1 MQMSAVSPQFRDGLL
16 QFALACILATFALPA
31 AAEVTYLLHDL
42 GTFGGRYAAA
52 KDVNSHGVIV
62 GDYYPAGPF
71 DTYAFY
77 WDGEFHDLGPGSA
90 SAINDAGV
98 IVGTSG
104 GQAVSWNGG
113 IRLTHGAGEA
123 MDINNNGDIIGH
135 DGDNPW
141 LLPTGGSRVQL
152 SGLGGENTAALGLND
167 NGLVVGY
174 GDLPAYPRTTHAI
187 VWVNGQPM
195 DLGTF
200 GGTYSYCS
208 GVNNKGVVVGMAA
221 ASDPEHLYDIYHI
234 FLWDGEL
241 HDLGLGSPSS
251 INDNGVIAG
260 RDGPFPFGAWAYDGV
275 AFSALPALGVNT
287 VPRSLNASG
296 VIVGYS
302 TTPEGEQHAVY
313 WTPVPEPST
322 AAAMGALIAAMAVS
336 QSRRRRIR

>member
-1 MQMSAVSPQFRDGLL
+1 MRAITQLAVTLVV
-16 QFALACILATFALPA
+16 ALAAPA

-62 GDYYPAGPF
+62 GNYYPAGPF

-77 WDGEFHDLGPGSA
+77 WDGEFHDLGPGRA

-141 LLPTGGSRVQL
+141 LLPAGGSRVQL
-152 SGLGGENTAALGLND
+152 SGLGGENTVALGLND

-221 ASDPEHLYDIYHI
+221 TSDPEHLYDICHI

-241 HDLGLGSPSS
+241 HDLGPGIPSG
-251 INDNGVIAG
+251 INDAG
-260 RDGPFPFGAWAYDGV
+260 TIIGRGGPFDFWAYDGLQ
-275 AFSALPALGVNT
+275 FSVLPALGVNT
-287 VPRSLNASG
+287 APFSINASG

-302 TTPEGEQHAVY
+302 VAPGREQHAVY

-322 AAAMGALIAAMAVS
+322 AAAMGALLAGFS
-336 QSRRRRIR
+336 LSRLRRRSK

>member
-1 MQMSAVSPQFRDGLL
+1 MRAIT
-16 QFALACILATFALPA
+16 QFAVTLVLALAAPA

-42 GTFGGRYAAA
+42 GTFGGRYASA

-98 IVGTSG
+98 IAGYSG
-104 GQAVSWNGG
+104 GQAVTWTGG
-113 IRLTHGAGEA
+113 IHTNLGAGKA
-123 MDINNNGDIIGH
+123 IDINNNGDIVGH
-135 DGDNPW
+135 DGVNPW
-141 LLPTGGSRVQL
+141 LLRAGSPKEVL
-152 SGLGGENTAALGLND
+152 SGLGGETTIAVALND
-167 NGLVVGY
+167 SGLIVGY
-174 GDLPAYPRTTHAI
+174 AGLRTYPRTTHAV
-187 VWVNGQPM
+187 VWRDGQPT

-200 GGTYSYCS
+200 GGTYSFCS

-241 HDLGLGSPSS
+241 HDLGPGTPSG
-251 INDNGVIAG
+251 INDAG
-260 RDGPFPFGAWAYDGV
+260 TIIGRGGPFDFWAYDGLQ
-275 AFSALPALGVNT
+275 FSVLPALGVNT
-287 VPRSLNASG
+287 APFSINASG

-302 TTPEGEQHAVY
+302 VAPGREQHAVY
-313 WTPVPEPST
+313 WTPVPEPPT

-336 QSRRRRIR
+336 QSRRRRSH